1 MRTLLLLTLAACD
14 GGDDDLP
21 SGSGETGGLPLCSR
35 VDGTT
40 GILLYQDGG
49 DTIRTP
55 REAADPADRTTG
67 VAGPLDEGELSYVSV
82 ANGRVLASA
91 DAGCT
96 WDYVG
101 SLPADGDWAL
111 LAGGPRVYA
120 FDRSAARG
128 ARSDDGGASWTALT
142 PTDVFAGLP
151 TVDPANAER
160 LRGVTATGQVVASGD
175 GGSTWSPLGAIPL
188 DSGTPRSAAV
198 AAGDPDTVLV
208 GTDVGAWLSRTGGA
222 SWERVFEGDVSSVA
236 VSPDDAQVLF
246 LVGPHTD
253 GSLAVWRSGNG
264 GGDWAR
270 LVDATQI
277 ALPAGMPLWPLPG
290 SPTTVLAGTGIVND
304 DGNVALA
311 LYIVEEGVGT
321 HTSSV
326 ETWDAMEQLV
336 FGSDRW
342 VAAVNAPAR

>member
-14 GGDDDLP
+14 GGEDDLP
-21 SGSGETGGLPLCSR
+21 NGSGDTGGLPVCGR

-40 GILLYQDGG
+40 GVLLYQDRG

-55 REAADPADRTTG
+55 REAADPAARTTG

-82 ANGRVLASA
+82 TNGQVLASA
-91 DAGCT
+91 DAGCN
-96 WDYVG
+96 WEYAG
-101 SLPADGDWAL
+101 SLPGDGDWAL

-120 FDRSAARG
+120 FDRAAARG

-142 PTDVFAGLP
+142 TTDTFTGLP
-151 TVDPANAER
+151 TVDPGDAER
-160 LRGVTATGQVVASGD
+160 LRGVTSAGQVVASGD
-175 GGSTWSPLGAIPL
+175 GGATWSALGAMPL

-198 AAGDPDTVLV
+198 AADDADTVLV

-222 SWERVFEGDVSSVA
+222 SWEMVFEGDVSSVA
-236 VSPDDAQVLF
+236 ISPDDAQVLF
-246 LVGPHTD
+246 LVGPSTD
-253 GSLAVWRSGNG
+253 GTLAVWRTANG

-270 LVDATQI
+270 LVDATQVT
-277 ALPAGMPLWPLPG
+277 LPAGVPLWPLPG
-290 SPTTVLAGTGIVND
+290 DPNVVLSGTGIVND
-304 DGNVALA
+304 DGNAALA
-311 LYIVEEGVGT
+311 LYIMEAGVGT

-326 ETWDAMEQLV
+326 ETWDSLEQLV
-336 FGSDRW
+336 FASDRW